1 MTNAFTESDATSGT
15 TTNRSPSSIDDDPAT
30 LGTPVTS
37 ATSAA
42 GTEYEAQAAASAPEP
57 SDPADRLF
65 GSTVIL
71 PGSPEAS
78 PDGAWLA
85 YLLDDEE
92 GATHLWLSPTDG
104 GDAQRVALPFAPV
117 EERDPDSGR
126 TLRGPQW
133 SPDGATIALSGTHP
147 DGDRLAIW
155 LVPAAAS
162 STVFAASPAEPAP
175 ASSDAPSDPSAE
187 PGDSA
192 DPPSGPSDAPEGADL
207 ADADGLEPEA
217 TPEVTPLAAPVAEAA
232 APAPREPRLLAHS
245 SGSDRSPRWSP
256 DGTRIAFISH
266 RDRRDVIALATPDG
280 EYRPGRAELLTWSS
294 SHDREPSWSRDGRF
308 LAFTRQRGDGPEH
321 ADILV
326 FILDSGELKNLTSE
340 KASAVRHSLDWV
352 PGRNLIAYVTLEN
365 DWLSI
370 SVVNADNKAGWT
382 VTRESGDKTDPR
394 FGPTE
399 PRMLYVRG
407 EGFATVC
414 CERGL
419 HASGAIALDPGEG
432 VVTVPRW
439 LADKRVVYG
448 FSAPQRPFGFLAQE
462 NLADAERTALPVPGA
477 IAPGGVAL
485 RQPIPFEFQVGEDEQ
500 FSGMFY
506 RSEGA
511 VEPGPG
517 IVYLPDGPL
526 RTRTGE
532 FRIEEQALASTGIM
546 VFAPVLHG
554 ASGFGFAV
562 EQDLADFADTELE
575 ISDIAEA
582 GRGLG
587 VPGSGSGVDAAMIA
601 LVGHGFGGTLALL
614 TAGARPGI
622 YSAVVAIDPVT
633 DWPAELESA
642 DVAWRNWVTRQYGL
656 PRTNPDRYALRSPAT
671 FGAVI
676 DVPLT
681 LISTSAAPPHRRAQ
695 LAAFMAY
702 LAESSVEAEH
712 IDAGDEP
719 LGAILRGVSKRLAAR
734 YLNGRESVEIV
745 TDLRADD
752 IG

>member
-1 MTNAFTESDATSGT
+1 MTNAFAESDATPGT
-15 TTNRSPSSIDDDPAT
+15 NLDRSPAPIDDPA
-30 LGTPVTS
+30 LPAAPEMSVTD
-37 ATSAA
+37 
-42 GTEYEAQAAASAPEP
+42 TEDAAQAAAPTSGV

-65 GSTVIL
+65 ESTVIL

-85 YLLDDEE
+85 YLLGDEE

-104 GDAQRVALPFAPV
+104 GDAQRVELPFTPV

-126 TLRGPQW
+126 SLRGPQW
-133 SPDGATIALSGTHP
+133 SPDGATIALAGMHP
-147 DGDRLAIW
+147 EGDRLAIW
-155 LVPAAAS
+155 LVPAPAAAS
-162 STVFAASPAEPAP
+162 ADDPAPAPPDPDPDQTAEASDATDGTDPVDAPAVPVDDPEPEAGAASP
-175 ASSDAPSDPSAE
+175 
-187 PGDSA
+187 
-192 DPPSGPSDAPEGADL
+192 
-207 ADADGLEPEA
+207 
-217 TPEVTPLAAPVAEAA
+217 
-232 APAPREPRLLAHS
+232 PRGPRLLVES

-256 DGTRIAFISH
+256 DGSRIAFVSH
-266 RDRRDVIALATPDG
+266 RDRCDVIALATVATTDG
-280 EYRPGRAELLTWSS
+280 GDRPGRAELLTWST
-294 SHDREPSWSRDGRF
+294 SHDREPAWSRDGRF
-308 LAFTRQRGDGPEH
+308 LAFTRQRGDTPEH

-326 FILDSGELKNLTSE
+326 FVLDTGELKNLTSE
-340 KASAVRHSLDWV
+340 KASTVRHSLDWV
-352 PGRNLIAYVTLEN
+352 PGRNLIAYVTREN

-382 VTRESGDKTDPR
+382 VTRESGDKTEPR
-394 FGPTE
+394 FGPKE
-399 PRMLYVRG
+399 PRMVYVRG

-439 LADKRVVYG
+439 LGDKRVAYG

-462 NLADAERTALPVPGA
+462 NLADAERTALPVPGT
-477 IAPGGVAL
+477 IAPDTVAL

-506 RSEGA
+506 RTDGTI
-511 VEPGPG
+511 EPGPG

-526 RTRTGE
+526 VTRTGE
-532 FRIEEQALASTGIM
+532 FRIEEQALASTGM
-546 VFAPVLHG
+546 TVFVPVLHG
-554 ASGFGFAV
+554 ASGFGYAV
-562 EQDLADFADTELE
+562 EQDLAELADTELE

-587 VPGSGSGVDAAMIA
+587 LPGSGSGVDAARIA

-614 TAGARPGI
+614 TVGARPGI
-622 YSAVVAIDPVT
+622 YSAVVAIDPIT
-633 DWPAELESA
+633 DWPVELEAA
-642 DVAWRNWVTRQYGL
+642 DAAWRTWVTRQYGL
-656 PRTNPDRYALRSPAT
+656 PRTNPDRYALRTPAT

-681 LISTSAAPPHRRAQ
+681 LISTDAAPPHRREQVAEF
-695 LAAFMAY
+695 AAY
-702 LAESSVEAEH
+702 LAESGIEVES
-712 IDAGDEP
+712 IDAGDAR
-719 LGAILRGVSKRLAAR
+719 LGAILRGVSKRLVAR
-734 YLNGRESVEIV
+734 FGDGRESVESV
-745 TDLRADD
+745 ADLRADD

>member
-1 MTNAFTESDATSGT
+1 MTNAFTESDAPRATDPD
-15 TTNRSPSSIDDDPAT
+15 RSPPPIEDAPASSPSPVLPETPTVDMEDGDPALT
-30 LGTPVTS
+30 
-37 ATSAA
+37 
-42 GTEYEAQAAASAPEP
+42 QAATA
-57 SDPADRLF
+57 SDPADQVF
-65 GSTVIL
+65 ASTVIL

-85 YLLDDEE
+85 YLLDD
-92 GATHLWLSPTDG
+92 GKGDTHLWLSPTDG
-104 GDAQRVALPFAPV
+104 GDAQRVELPFVPV

-126 TLRGPQW
+126 PLRGPQW
-133 SPDGATIALSGTHP
+133 SPDGTTIALSGMHP
-147 DGDRLAIW
+147 AGDRLAIW
-155 LVPAAAS
+155 LVPA
-162 STVFAASPAEPAP
+162 PI
-175 ASSDAPSDPSAE
+175 
-187 PGDSA
+187 
-192 DPPSGPSDAPEGADL
+192 
-207 ADADGLEPEA
+207 
-217 TPEVTPLAAPVAEAA
+217 AAPVDDGAPAPPEPVPDAEADVSDRLDDADLVDAPVATAPADVPEPETAA
-232 APAPREPRLLAHS
+232 APAPSEPRLLVES

-256 DGTRIAFISH
+256 DGSRIAFVSH
-266 RDRRDVIALATPDG
+266 RDRRDVIALATVASPDG
-280 EYRPGRAELLTWSS
+280 GDRPGRAELLTWSM
-294 SHDREPSWSRDGRF
+294 SHDREPAWSRDGRF

-326 FILDSGELKNLTSE
+326 FVLDTGELKNLTSE
-340 KASAVRHSLDWV
+340 KASIVRHSLDWV
-352 PGRNLIAYVTLEN
+352 PGRNLIAYVTREN

-382 VTRESGDKTDPR
+382 VTRESGDKTEPR
-394 FGPTE
+394 FGPRE
-399 PRMLYVRG
+399 PRMLYVRS

-439 LADKRVVYG
+439 LGDKRVAYG
-448 FSAPQRPFGFLAQE
+448 FSAPQRPFGFLVQD
-462 NLADAERTALPVPGA
+462 NLADAERTALPVPGT
-477 IAPGGVAL
+477 IAPGSVAL
-485 RQPIPFEFQVGEDEQ
+485 QQPIPFEFQIGEDEQ

-506 RSEGA
+506 RTDGT
-511 VEPGPG
+511 VEPGPA

-532 FRIEEQALASTGIM
+532 FRIEEQALASTGIT

-554 ASGFGFAV
+554 ASGFGYAV
-562 EQDLADFADTELE
+562 EQDLAELADTELE

-587 VPGSGSGVDAAMIA
+587 VPGSGSGVDAARIA

-622 YSAVVAIDPVT
+622 YSAVVAIDPIT
-633 DWPAELESA
+633 DWPTELEAA
-642 DVAWRNWVTRQYGL
+642 DAAWRTWVTRQYGL
-656 PRTNPDRYALRSPAT
+656 PRTNPDRYALRTPAT

-681 LISTSAAPPHRRAQ
+681 LISTDAAPGHRREM
-695 LAAFMAY
+695 LAEFLAY
-702 LAESSVEAEH
+702 LAESGVEAEH
-712 IDAGDEP
+712 VEAGDEP
-719 LGAILRGVSKRLAAR
+719 LGAVLRAVSKRLAAR
-734 YLNGRESVEIV
+734 FLDGHERAGSV

>member
-1 MTNAFTESDATSGT
+1 MTNAFTESDATRAT
-15 TTNRSPSSIDDDPAT
+15 DPDRSPPPIDDAPVSPPTLVASETPSVDVDMEDADPAVA
-30 LGTPVTS
+30 LAGS
-37 ATSAA
+37 A
-42 GTEYEAQAAASAPEP
+42 
-57 SDPADRLF
+57 SDPIDQVFA
-65 GSTVIL
+65 SPVIL

-85 YLLDDEE
+85 YLLDDAK

-104 GDAQRVALPFAPV
+104 GEAQRVELPFVPV

-126 TLRGPQW
+126 PLRGPQW

-147 DGDRLAIW
+147 AGDRLAIW
-155 LVPAAAS
+155 LVPAPEIISAGD
-162 STVFAASPAEPAP
+162 PAP
-175 ASSDAPSDPSAE
+175 ASSE
-187 PGDSA
+187 PV
-192 DPPSGPSDAPEGADL
+192 PE
-207 ADADGLEPEA
+207 
-217 TPEVTPLAAPVAEAA
+217 PVAEASA
-232 APAPREPRLLAHS
+232 AVDGTDLVDAPAAAAAGAADAPELEEGGTPVPRVPRLLVES

-256 DGTRIAFISH
+256 DGSRIAFVSH
-266 RDRRDVIALATPDG
+266 RDRRDVIALATVATADG
-280 EYRPGRAELLTWSS
+280 GDRIDRAEILTWST

-326 FILDSGELKNLTSE
+326 LVLDTGELKNLTSE
-340 KASAVRHSLDWV
+340 KASIVRHSLDWV
-352 PGRNLIAYVTLEN
+352 PGRNLIAYVTREN

-382 VTRESGDKTDPR
+382 VTRESGDKTEPR
-394 FGPTE
+394 FGPKE
-399 PRMLYVRG
+399 PRMLYVRS

-432 VVTVPRW
+432 VVSVPRW
-439 LADKRVVYG
+439 LADKRVAYG
-448 FSAPQRPFGFLAQE
+448 FSAPQRPFGFLVQD
-462 NLADAERTALPVPGA
+462 NLADAERTALPVPGT
-477 IAPGGVAL
+477 IAPGTVAL
-485 RQPIPFEFQVGEDEQ
+485 QQPIPFEFQVGEDEQ

-506 RSEGA
+506 RTDGT
-511 VEPGPG
+511 VEPGPA

-526 RTRTGE
+526 ITRTGE
-532 FRIEEQALASTGIM
+532 FRIEEQALASTGIT
-546 VFAPVLHG
+546 VFVPVLHG
-554 ASGFGFAV
+554 ASGFGYAV
-562 EQDLADFADTELE
+562 EQDLAELADTELE

-587 VPGSGSGVDAAMIA
+587 VPGSGSGVDAARIA

-622 YSAVVAIDPVT
+622 YSAVVAIDPIT
-633 DWPAELESA
+633 DWPAELEAA
-642 DVAWRNWVTRQYGL
+642 DAAWRTWVTRQYGL
-656 PRTNPDRYALRSPAT
+656 PRTNPDRYALRTPAT

-681 LISTSAAPPHRRAQ
+681 LISTNAASGPRREL
-695 LAAFMAY
+695 LAEFLAY
-702 LAESSVEAEH
+702 LAESGVEAEH
-712 IDAGDEP
+712 IEAGDEP
-719 LGAILRGVSKRLAAR
+719 LGSILRAVSKRLAAR
-734 YLNGRESVEIV
+734 FGDGRERAGSV